1 MRREHNKISGGNNI
15 PFAENL
21 VFYAP
26 LTQYNLTDLVSGNNA
41 ELCTDTSNNAQTS
54 IVWDYNYNMYR
65 LFTKGDN
72 YAYNYPFALR
82 WNVPNLFDTDKSYT
96 IAVKMQVLQETS
108 NGYFAYFA
116 CSDLKKTFNNRT
128 ETDYVYTYAHQA
140 RNTKPTT
147 LSWVICSLSR
157 EADHTACWY
166 LNSLLKATSSPWC
179 ASKTIKPDTIALC
192 QKHYNTT
199 SCEMLA
205 KDLIVYDRLLN
216 QTEIELLCQY
226 GD

>member
-1 MRREHNKISGGNNI
+1 MRRETFEKGGGGI

-26 LTQYNLTDLVSGNNA
+26 LTKGDLTDHVSGNNA

-116 CSDLKKTFNNRT
+116 CSDFKKTFNNRT
-128 ETDYVYTYAHQA
+128 ETDYVYTYAHQS

-157 EADHTACWY
+157 GADHTARWY
-166 LNSLLKATSSPWC
+166 LNSLLKTTRSPWC

-192 QKHYNTT
+192 QKHHNTT